1 MHAEDF
7 RKQLRAEFADAT
19 KRGASYVDINSGE
32 LHRKVGGYPGP
43 EHSMPSCCQVMYG
56 EQTSFDRVLHAPPKG
71 KGASLTVRY
80 QLPRSGLR

>member
-1 MHAEDF
+1 
-7 RKQLRAEFADAT
+7 
-19 KRGASYVDINSGE
+19 
-32 LHRKVGGYPGP
+32 
-43 EHSMPSCCQVMYG
+43 MPSCCQVMYG